1 MLTVLKKKV
10 HKLIFEPETGFKLI
24 GISSHENDYRLSW
37 ALNKYLG
44 YNFSKSENLLIQKPK
59 HNIEQSFSVYIYND
73 EETFLQYQLIANNSE
88 NGFLIP
94 ELKNIDFFLKISGEY
109 SDSIINKIVTKLK
122 KIEIINTAFNLE
134 NLSERNKKVFTF

>member
-1 MLTVLKKKV
+1 MKKKV
-10 HKLIFEPETGFKLI
+10 HKLILEPETGFKLI

-134 NLSERNKKVFTF
+134 DLSERNKKVFTF

>member
-1 MLTVLKKKV
+1 MKKKV